1 MNKLPIPKKF
11 KQKVDRSF
19 QRFRLGL
26 ALFFVGFVTLYSVE
40 KLLQPSLL
48 QEGLAVFALL
58 VISSG
63 LSLALWAEV
72 MFIAYRVIG
81 FFSSK

>member
-1 MNKLPIPKKF
+1 MNKLPIPQKF
-11 KQKVDRSF
+11 KLKVDRSF

-26 ALFFVGFVTLYSVE
+26 ALFFAGFVTLYAVE
-40 KLLQPSLL
+40 NLLQPTLL
-48 QEGLAVFALL
+48 QESLAVFALL
-58 VISSG
+58 VISCG

-72 MFIAYRVIG
+72 MFIIYRVIG